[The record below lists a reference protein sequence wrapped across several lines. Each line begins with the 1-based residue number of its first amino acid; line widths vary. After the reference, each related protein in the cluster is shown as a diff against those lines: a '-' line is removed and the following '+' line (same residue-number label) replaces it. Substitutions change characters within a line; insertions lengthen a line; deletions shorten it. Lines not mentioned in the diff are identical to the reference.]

1 MGCFAKSPTPSKR
14 GDSDLKSPDSNR
26 KLPKLQPAVDYDND
40 FGDGNLDI
48 GDVGIDK
55 LVKHELEERRR
66 AAIASGIDPDAP
78 VPLPPVNPPQYEK
91 GRRLEATRAT
101 PEAPRVARTPR
112 RGTRGRRPDQRDDL
126 SCQVYPVRTRRAA
139 PRQAQTPATRR
150 AHVRDVPAG
159 MRAVLRRAVL
169 AHGGPERDEPRASQR
184 GVHRQLLRHRR
195 RLGLGAVRLRLDSS
209 GVHRVFFGRS
219 SHRRVVRLRR
229 RRVRHGRRVLAVA
242 AQADRAV
249 DDACRGFRGDSGE
262 GSG

>member
-91 GRRLEATRAT
+91 DTILKPLERRTKPHGWLEH
-101 PEAPRVARTPR
+101 PDVAPAEGARTKETIAATKFTPSEHAAQPHARPKPPPLAERTFATYPPGCGPYFGGPSCPR
-112 RGTRGRRPDQRDDL
+112 R
-126 SCQVYPVRTRRAA
+126 
-139 PRQAQTPATRR
+139 
-150 AHVRDVPAG
+150 
-159 MRAVLRRAVL
+159 
-169 AHGGPERDEPRASQR
+169 PRA
-184 GVHRQLLRHRR
+184 G
-195 RLGLGAVRLRLDSS
+195 
-209 GVHRVFFGRS
+209 
-219 SHRRVVRLRR
+219 
-229 RRVRHGRRVLAVA
+229 
-242 AQADRAV
+242 
-249 DDACRGFRGDSGE
+249 
-262 GSG
+262 